1 MNAKYTTV
9 VKPARIKDSSGD
21 RIFFIICYF
30 ITILLAVIVLLPLIY
45 VVSCS
50 FSSGIAVSTGKV
62 LLWPVDFTLDGYK
75 RVVMY
80 PGVWR
85 SYANTILY
93 TLGGTI
99 LHICLVMIAAYPL
112 ARRGLPHKKVF
123 MLFFSFTMLFNGGM
137 IPSYLLVRDLGIMN
151 TIWAMLIPGA
161 FSAYNMV
168 VARTFIQNSIPE
180 SLLEATQVD
189 GCSDVRYFFQ
199 FVLPLSKA
207 VIAVLSLQVAI
218 GIWNSYFNAFL
229 YLTNDRLHPLQLVLR
244 KVLLLS
250 QISADDLMDPDDALA
265 LQGMADLMKY
275 SLIVFATVPILCV
288 YPFVQKYFVKGIMI
302 GSIKG

>member
-1 MNAKYTTV
+1 MNTTQII
-9 VKPARIKDSSGD
+9 KTKNTQIKDSSSD
-21 RIFFIICYF
+21 RIFFAICYC
-30 ITILLAVIVLLPLIY
+30 ITIMLAIIVILPLIY

-62 LLWPVDFTLDGYK
+62 LLWPVDFTLEGYK
-75 RVVMY
+75 RVVNY
-80 PGVWR
+80 PDVWR
-85 SYANTILY
+85 SYANTIFY
-93 TLGGTI
+93 TIGGTL
-99 LHICLVMIAAYPL
+99 LHVALVMIAAYPL
-112 ARRGLPHKKVF
+112 ARRGLPHKKLF

-189 GCSDVRYFFQ
+189 GCSDTRYFFQ

-229 YLTNDRLHPLQLVLR
+229 YLTNDQLYPLQLVLR
-244 KVLLLS
+244 KILLLS
-250 QISADDLMDPDDALA
+250 QISSDDLMDPDDAQA
-265 LQGMADLMKY
+265 IQGMADLMKY
-275 SLIVFATVPILCV
+275 SLIVFATAPILCI

-302 GSIKG
+302 GSLKG